1 MQRSPRSRSTTDLFE
16 SLDHKLN
23 MYALAASATA
33 AGMLATAQPAEGKI
47 VYTPAHKT
55 IGVRQH
61 LPLDLN
67 HDRTIDLTISRSSSG
82 TGDLRFSSVEAS
94 PYIGNAAVGSWTS
107 DFGGPGAFALRRGKN
122 VGPKQPFGGQLM
134 ALVQKSFSHTYIFG
148 QWPNAGPRYLGMKFQ
163 IHGKRHYGWVR
174 LKVVTT
180 KHAITSVTLTG
191 YAYETTPNKP
201 ILTGK
206 TSGSNRI
213 ASPASLG
220 QLARGAAAISA
231 EIQ

>member
-1 MQRSPRSRSTTDLFE
+1 MKRSPRPRATAELSKYLN
-16 SLDHKLN
+16 HQLN
-23 MYALAASATA
+23 MYALAASAAA
-33 AGMLATAQPAEGKI
+33 AGILATAQPAEGKI

-148 QWPNAGPRYLGMKFQ
+148 QWPNAGPRYLGIKFR

-180 KHAITSVTLTG
+180 KHSITSVTLTG
-191 YAYETTPNKP
+191 YAYETVPNKP
-201 ILTGK
+201 ITAGK
-206 TSGSNRI
+206 TKGPDVITVRANNMTGT
-213 ASPASLG
+213 LG
-220 QLARGAAAISA
+220 HLALGRN
-231 EIQ
+231 